1 MRISE
6 LCRIS
11 VLGAGSAALL
21 GAVGLVAPLGALAQ
35 ESTRLDEI
43 SVAGEGGGSGRPGG
57 RAPGR
62 APVVSVSGDPEAGGK
77 GPVEGFVART
87 STAGTKTAAPIIET
101 PQSLTVI
108 GRDRIEAQQAVSAAE
123 VFQYT
128 PGINADTYGSNSRS
142 DNYILIRGLPANFF
156 QDNLRLPLTRPYG
169 GYRVDPFTIERL
181 EVLRGPSSVL
191 YGQGGPGGTINYVS
205 KRPTP
210 VPFATVD
217 MLVGNFEQPRIG
229 VDFGGALND
238 DGTLSYRM
246 VGVGQNTQL
255 NGNNPFT
262 GQRIALAPS
271 LAWKPDNQTSLIV
284 FGSFLQ
290 DDTHIDSDFLPARGT
305 VLPNPFGRISRKLWT
320 GNRDFDKQIR
330 TQYAIGYEF
339 EHRFSDN
346 LAFRQN
352 LRYASV
358 ATSINTVYGA
368 GIPQF
373 DIDGTVDSN
382 LNAKRSI
389 FRNAIGGRNGAAA
402 FTVDNQLQFDF
413 LVGPTKHTVLAGV
426 DYLNQYSFDRQDFRN
441 GGMLDLFTGIGEP
454 ISGPTFYIKNEKQSI
469 SQVGLYIQ
477 DQIKISD
484 RLVLTAGA
492 RYDNAISDYKDSAPQ
507 FGLVNNAIARDSALS
522 PRVGLV
528 YLFDN
533 GLAPYVSYSESFSV
547 NPGAAST
554 LVAAPGSV
562 SAIAGAPFAPSLG
575 RAKEAGLRYQVP
587 GLPIL
592 LSAAAFDITQTNV
605 VSTFNFNSYAEDQ
618 RSKGYELEALV
629 DLGNGFRAIG
639 SYTLQ
644 DVRIINDPTL
654 TGVATRPTAVPDRFG
669 SIWGDYTFLTG
680 DLRGLRLAAGL
691 RYNGSS
697 FGGFDRT
704 TGILSTTPGADDGVV
719 FNTPIRVKEA
729 FLVDAA
735 ISYAYENW
743 RFSLNVRNLADRKY
757 ITACADATSCYY
769 GQERKIIL
777 GARYTW

>member
-1 MRISE
+1 M
-6 LCRIS
+6 S
-11 VLGAGSAALL
+11 VLSAGSAALL
-21 GAVGLVAPLGALAQ
+21 GAVGLAAPLGALAQ

-43 SVAGEGGGSGRPGG
+43 SVSAEGRGPVRPGAG
-57 RAPGR
+57 IRAPGR
-62 APVVSVSGDPEAGGK
+62 ANVVSVSGDPEAGGK
-77 GPVEGFVART
+77 GPVDGFVART
-87 STAGTKTAAPIIET
+87 STAGSKTATPIVET

-108 GRDRIEAQQAVSAAE
+108 GRDRIEVQQATSASE

-128 PGINADTYGSNSRS
+128 PGVNADTYGSNSRS

-169 GYRVDPFTIERL
+169 GYRVDPYTVERIEI
-181 EVLRGPSSVL
+181 LRGPSSVL

-210 VPFATVD
+210 VPFAMVD

-229 VDFGGALND
+229 VDFGGALNN

-246 VGVGQNTQL
+246 VGVGQNSQL
-255 NGNNPFT
+255 NGGNPFT

-271 LAWKPDNQTSLIV
+271 LAWKPDNQTSLIL
-284 FGSFLQ
+284 FGSVLQ
-290 DDTHIDSDFLPARGT
+290 DDTHIDSDFYPARGT
-305 VLPNPFGRISRKLWT
+305 VLPNPFGRIQRNFWT

-352 LRYASV
+352 MRYASV
-358 ATSINTVYGA
+358 TTSINTVYGA
-368 GIPQF
+368 GIPRF
-373 DIDGTVDSN
+373 DIFDTAEN
-382 LNAKRSI
+382 NFNAKRNLL
-389 FRNAIGGRNGAAA
+389 RNAIGGKNGAAT

-426 DYLNQYSFDRQDFRN
+426 DYLNQYSFDRQDFRS
-441 GGMLDLFTGIGEP
+441 GGVLDLVTGIGQP
-454 ISGPTFYIKNEKQSI
+454 IAPGLPLLIRNEKQNI
-469 SQVGLYIQ
+469 SQVGVYIQ
-477 DQIKISD
+477 DQIKIFD
-484 RLVLTAGA
+484 KLVLTAGA
-492 RYDNAISDYKDSAPQ
+492 RYDSATSDYSDRVSYGTNVA
-507 FGLVNNAIARDSALS
+507 FTTDSALS
-522 PRVGLV
+522 PRIGLV
-528 YLFDN
+528 YLLDN
-533 GLAPYVSYSESFSV
+533 GLAPYISYSESFSV
-547 NPGAAST
+547 NPGAASSQGVGGA
-554 LVAAPGSV
+554 L
-562 SAIAGAPFAPSLG
+562 IQGAPFEPSLG
-575 RAKEAGLRYQVP
+575 RQKEVGIRYQSP
-587 GLPIL
+587 DLPIL

-605 VSTFNFNSYAEDQ
+605 VSTFNFTSFAEDQ
-618 RSKGYELEALV
+618 RSKGFELEALV
-629 DLGNGFRAIG
+629 DLGNGFRMIG

-644 DVRIINDPTL
+644 DVRIINDPSL
-654 TGVATRPTAVPDRFG
+654 TGLSTRPTAVPDRIG

-697 FGGFDRT
+697 FGGFDQT
-704 TGILSTTPGADDGVV
+704 TGIPGDPVTGAGGVV
-719 FNTPIRVKEA
+719 FDTPIRVKEN

-757 ITACADATSCYY
+757 ITACSDPTSCFY
-769 GQERKIIL
+769 GQERKVIL